1 MADETKPRLGRGL
14 AALLG
19 DLPPPLGA
27 RETDQ
32 GLKQIPIVFLRP
44 NPRNPR
50 RVFQETDLSD
60 LVESIREK
68 GIIQPILARKI
79 SSDHEMYE
87 IIAGERRWRAAQRAG
102 LHEAP
107 VLIIEASDKQT
118 LELAII
124 ENVQRADLN
133 PIEEALGYQQ
143 LLSEFSY
150 TQADLSK
157 VVGKSRSHVT
167 NMLRLLKLSDETRT
181 LLETGAIS
189 AGHARAVLSTKDPD
203 GMAQIAAKKGL
214 SVREIERL
222 AREEHLQRDGQ
233 ATAGF
238 FKRTAKD
245 PNIALL
251 ERELSEVTGFSV
263 TIEHKKHSGRIIVGY
278 ENMEQLEYILARFKL
293 CAN

>member
-19 DLPPPLGA
+19 DLPPPIGV
-27 RETDQ
+27 REIDQ
-32 GLKQIPIVFLRP
+32 GLKQIPIAFLRP

-50 RVFQETDLSD
+50 CIFDETDLSD

-79 SSDHEMYE
+79 SSNNEIYE

-157 VVGKSRSHVT
+157 VIGKSRSHVT
-167 NMLRLLKLSDETRT
+167 NMLRLLKLSDETRA
-181 LLETGAIS
+181 LLHSGAIT
-189 AGHARAVLSTKDPD
+189 AGHARAVLSTRDPD

-214 SVREIERL
+214 SVREIERI
-222 AREEHLQRDGQ
+222 AREDQSKRDGKS
-233 ATAGF
+233 TAGF
-238 FKRTAKD
+238 SKRTAKD

-251 ERELSEVTGFSV
+251 ERDLSEITGLSV
-263 TIEHKKHSGRIIVGY
+263 IIEHRNQSGRIIVGY
-278 ENMEQLEYILARFKL
+278 ENMEQLESILSRFKL
-293 CAN
+293 CTT

>member
-1 MADETKPRLGRGL
+1 MVDETKPRLGRGL

-19 DLPPPLGA
+19 DLPSPLGM
-27 RETDQ
+27 RESDR
-32 GLKQIPIVFLRP
+32 GLKQIPTAFLRP

-50 RVFQETDLSD
+50 RTFQEADLSD

-79 SSDHEMYE
+79 SSDGELYE

-107 VLIIEASDKQT
+107 VLIIEANDKQT

-143 LLSEFSY
+143 LLNEFSY

-167 NMLRLLKLSDETRT
+167 NMLRLLKLSDDTRA
-181 LLETGAIS
+181 LLESGAIS
-189 AGHARAVLSTKDPD
+189 AGHARALLSTKDPD
-203 GMAQIAAKKGL
+203 AMAQMAAKKGL

-222 AREEHLQRDGQ
+222 ARDEHSESETQPIDISSKR
-233 ATAGF
+233 AT
-238 FKRTAKD
+238 KD

-251 ERELSEVTGFSV
+251 ERDLSEVTGFSV
-263 TIEHKKHSGRIIVGY
+263 AIEHKNERGRVIVSY
-278 ENMEQLEYILARFKL
+278 ENTEQLEHILARFKS
-293 CAN
+293 CAT

>member
-19 DLPPPLGA
+19 DLPPPLGV
-27 RETDQ
+27 RGIDQ
-32 GLKQIPIVFLRP
+32 GLKQISIAFLRP

-50 RVFQETDLSD
+50 RIFEETDLSD

-79 SSDHEMYE
+79 SSDNEIYE

-167 NMLRLLKLSDETRT
+167 NMLRLLKLSDETRA
-181 LLETGAIS
+181 LLQSGAIT

-222 AREEHLQRDGQ
+222 AREEQSKREGK

-238 FKRTAKD
+238 SKRIAKD

-251 ERELSEVTGFSV
+251 ERDLSEITGLSV
-263 TIEHKKHSGRIIVGY
+263 AIEHRNQSGRIIVGY
-278 ENMEQLEYILARFKL
+278 ENMEQLESILSRFKL
-293 CAN
+293 CAI